1 MTTKAAFNAEE
12 WSTLTTAPALTAMG
26 VAMADRGGT
35 LRESVSM
42 ARAYTAARRDESS
55 ELVREV
61 VSAPPAID
69 PSGLQ
74 APDGVSRVA
83 ADRLREAVTL
93 LEDKATPEELAD
105 YRRFVIAVA
114 ETVAGAHREGGFLG
128 VGGRDV
134 SDREQ
139 AALDDIRATLGVA
152 AGG

>member
-42 ARAYTAARRDESS
+42 ARAYAEARRDESS

-61 VSAPPAID
+61 VSTPPAID
-69 PSGLQ
+69 PSDVRSTG
-74 APDGVSRVA
+74 DVA
-83 ADRLREAVTL
+83 REASVRLREAIRL
-93 LEDKATPEELAD
+93 LEQKATAEELAD
-105 YRRFVIAVA
+105 YRRFAIAVA

-139 AALDDIRATLGVA
+139 AALDEIRATLGVA

>member
-12 WSTLTTAPALTAMG
+12 WSTLTTAPALTAMS

-42 ARAYTAARRDESS
+42 ARAYAEARRDESS

-69 PSGLQ
+69 PGDVRSSG
-74 APDGVSRVA
+74 DVA
-83 ADRLREAVTL
+83 REASVRLRDAVGL
-93 LEDKATPEELAD
+93 LEQRATADELAD

-134 SDREQ
+134 SEREQ
-139 AALDDIRATLGVA
+139 AALDEIRATLGVA

>member
-1 MTTKAAFNAEE
+1 MTTKAAFNADE
-12 WSTLTTAPALTAMG
+12 WSTVTTAPALTAMG

-42 ARAYTAARRDESS
+42 ARAYAEARRDESG

-61 VSAPPAID
+61 VSTPPAID
-69 PSGLQ
+69 PSGMRS
-74 APDGVSRVA
+74 PGDVA
-83 ADRLREAVTL
+83 REGADRLREAVTL
-93 LEDKATPEELAD
+93 LEQKATPDELAD

-134 SDREQ
+134 SEREQ
-139 AALDDIRATLGVA
+139 AALDEIRATLGVA
-152 AGG
+152 AEG

>member
-12 WSTLTTAPALTAMG
+12 WSTVTTAPALTAMG
-26 VAMADRGGT
+26 VAMSDRGGT

-42 ARAYTAARRDESS
+42 ARAYAEARRDESS

-61 VSAPPAID
+61 VSTPPAID
-69 PSGLQ
+69 PSGMR
-74 APDGVSRVA
+74 APGDVA
-83 ADRLREAVTL
+83 RQGADRLREAVTL

-128 VGGRDV
+128 IGGRDV
-134 SDREQ
+134 SDTEQ
-139 AALDDIRATLGVA
+139 AALDEIRSTLGVA